1 MKDSRHSR
9 LETLLSK
16 EQPFRLRQAEEA
28 LYSGHF
34 RSWAGVGSLPK
45 AIRDRLSAEVLWN
58 SLSVIAV
65 RPSGTGNAWKALL
78 STSDGNRIE
87 SVLMKNSRGQ
97 FTVCVST
104 QVGCAMNCAFCATGK
119 LGFTCDLSGDEIVD
133 QVRFFRDFVAD
144 GKYEGEITNIVLMG
158 MGEPLANYEEVR
170 FALQMF
176 TGPMGIGPTRI
187 TVSTVGL
194 LSGLDRLV
202 TDPLWPP
209 VRIAISLH
217 AADEIVRKNIMP
229 TTVTGFLEKLV
240 LWSHRYADA
249 FPEKRRH
256 LTLEYLLL
264 SGVNDTEED
273 ARKLI
278 SLAHKIGKVRINLIP
293 YNATDSGFVGSS
305 GNVTHRFQDWLEAN
319 DITTT
324 IRNSQ
329 GGDIEAACGQLAGK
343 TDNR

>member
-1 MKDSRHSR
+1 M
-9 LETLLSK
+9 
-16 EQPFRLRQAEEA
+16 
-28 LYSGHF
+28 
-34 RSWAGVGSLPK
+34 
-45 AIRDRLSAEVLWN
+45 
-58 SLSVIAV
+58 
-65 RPSGTGNAWKALL
+65 
-78 STSDGNRIE
+78 
-87 SVLMKNSRGQ
+87 
-97 FTVCVST
+97 
-104 QVGCAMNCAFCATGK
+104 
-119 LGFTCDLSGDEIVD
+119 
-133 QVRFFRDFVAD
+133 
-144 GKYEGEITNIVLMG
+144 
-158 MGEPLANYEEVR
+158 
-170 FALQMF
+170 
-176 TGPMGIGPTRI
+176 
-187 TVSTVGL
+187 
-194 LSGLDRLV
+194 
-202 TDPLWPP
+202 
-209 VRIAISLH
+209 
-217 AADEIVRKNIMP
+217 
-229 TTVTGFLEKLV
+229 
-240 LWSHRYADA
+240 WSHRYADA